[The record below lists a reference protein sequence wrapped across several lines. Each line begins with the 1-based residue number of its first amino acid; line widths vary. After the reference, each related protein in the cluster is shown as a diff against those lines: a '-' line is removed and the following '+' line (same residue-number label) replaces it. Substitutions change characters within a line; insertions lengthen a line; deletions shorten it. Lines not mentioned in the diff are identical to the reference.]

1 MFRQIYLISACLLML
16 SVASFAQNLRGF
28 NYQAILRDPANNFEA
43 QPLQPVTLYFE
54 ILEETQNSDPVY
66 REMVVTSTNA
76 IGLVNVIV
84 GNGIVEVGDYEQIDW
99 SAMPKWLKVIVEI
112 DGNEVI
118 LGTNQLVNV
127 PYALYAE
134 SSGSALE
141 AGEGIM
147 IENDQIINIG
157 DLNEGE
163 DVHEGDPAAGAL
175 SGTYPN
181 PGLGQGVVEESN
193 LADNAVTSDKIA
205 NGTIQTE
212 DLGQMGA
219 ADGNVLKWNGVSWV
233 PATDSQGDI
242 SGIIADGEVTGPLTD
257 LTIAPNA
264 VVSENIQD
272 GSIGP
277 EDLRNSGL
285 SDGDILKFNGTNWIY
300 TQDQTGI
307 QNGDAAGG
315 DLTGTYPNPNLGNNV
330 VESNN
335 IIDGSINASD
345 LSQMGASNGQ
355 VLKWNQANNTWEPQN
370 DSAGSG
376 GDDWGDQVVETDNE
390 SIEGSGVTGDPVR
403 LGRNNANNGQVLK
416 WDGIDNAW
424 KPAEDLIVTYSA
436 GDGINIDNDNEITN
450 TGDQNPNDDLL
461 INDQAGGDVSGTF
474 SNLELNPGVVD
485 NIELADNAVNSAKIQ
500 NGTIQ
505 PQDLSTQGASNGD
518 VLKFQNGNWTLAEDD
533 IGDAAPNYQAGE
545 GIMIDG
551 AEISN
556 TGDLDEEDDLLK
568 TDEAGGDIS
577 GTFDNLQIRPDVVG
591 TTEIIDNSIESDD
604 LADEAVNSDK
614 IKDGSI
620 ELIDLGLQGAN
631 ANDVLKFDGTNWSF
645 SPDEA
650 GSIGDNWGSQ
660 LVEHDSSLE
669 GDGTAGNP
677 LGIVKTGAGEGQV
690 LKFISGEWIAAN
702 DNGDVY
708 EPGIGIQ
715 FDGSFINALNE
726 EEIWNAAQILGK
738 PIGGMGPAEGD
749 VFYYNGTEWIYGPM
763 GGEVQGTYDSLEVK
777 ALKGKPIG
785 GMGPADGDVF
795 YYDGSSGDEGE
806 WRYGSLDGEV
816 QGTYDDLE
824 VKALKGK
831 PIGGMGPA
839 DGDVFYYD
847 GGSGDEGEW
856 RYGTL
861 QGEVGGTYDALE
873 LQIPIDKADN
883 LGSSMI
889 RMENSEGAGIEGVG
903 TNSDNDEITPG
914 SIANA
919 SDPDDLSDDYG
930 IGVLG
935 VGAPGGNNDGIGVWG
950 KAMDNSNL
958 YGYGG
963 IFQGRFA
970 GIGAFTYGDNDNCLN
985 SNAGLWA
992 YGNDCTHSAIRGT
1005 ANGARYGGYFQGLD
1019 SDFYQSGTLT
1029 AGVYANQNGADWAGY
1044 FDGDVN
1050 ISDDLFV
1057 ADDLTVNGTINNFG
1071 FTSGFKAFKIDHPL
1085 DPQNKFLMHSCVE
1098 SPDMK
1103 NIYDGVVVTDESGF
1117 ATVELPEY
1125 FEALNKDFRYQ
1136 LTVIGQFAQAIIAEK
1151 VHDNRFVIQTD
1162 KPNVEVS
1169 WQITGIRHDPF
1180 AEQNRIEV
1188 EVEKTDEESGKYLFP
1203 EAYNQSEENGIHYQK
1218 SRLNTDQLR
1227 LDTRDE

>member
-1 MFRQIYLISACLLML
+1 MFRQIYLISTCLLML

-66 REMVVTSTNA
+66 RERVITSTNA

-99 SAMPKWLKVIVEI
+99 SVMPKWLKVIVEI

-134 SSGSALE
+134 RSGSALE

-163 DVHEGDPAAGAL
+163 DVHEGDPAAGVL

-307 QNGDAAGG
+307 QNGDNAGG
-315 DLTGTYPNPNLGNNV
+315 DLTGTYPNPGLADNTV
-330 VESNN
+330 SSNN
-335 IIDGSINASD
+335 IVDGSINAND
-345 LSQMGASNGQ
+345 LGQMGASNGQ
-355 VLKWNQANNTWEPQN
+355 VLKWNQANNSWEPQN

-376 GDDWGDQVVETDNE
+376 GDEWGDQVVETDNE
-390 SIEGSGVTGDPVR
+390 SIEGTGVTGDPVR

-416 WDGIDNAW
+416 WDGIDNEW

-436 GDGINIDNDNEITN
+436 GDGINIDNNNEITN

-461 INDQAGGDVSGTF
+461 ISDQAGGDVSGTF
-474 SNLELNPGVVD
+474 SNLQLNPGVVD

-500 NGTIQ
+500 NGTIE

-556 TGDLDEEDDLLK
+556 TGDLNEEDDLLK

-631 ANDVLKFDGTNWSF
+631 ANDVLKFDGTNWNF

-660 LVEHDSSLE
+660 VVEHDGSLE

-677 LGIVKTGAGEGQV
+677 LGIMKTGAGEGQV
-690 LKFISGEWIAAN
+690 LKFISGEWIAAE

-715 FDGSFINALNE
+715 FDGSSINALNE

-738 PIGGMGPAEGD
+738 PIGGMGPADGD

-763 GGEVQGTYDSLEVK
+763 GGEVQGTYDS
-777 ALKGKPIG
+777 
-785 GMGPADGDVF
+785 
-795 YYDGSSGDEGE
+795 
-806 WRYGSLDGEV
+806 
-816 QGTYDDLE
+816 LE

-873 LQIPIDKADN
+873 LQIPIDKSADVT
-883 LGSSMI
+883 SAMI
-889 RMENSEGAGIEGVG
+889 KMTNDDGPGLHGVAQENHGLISI
-903 TNSDNDEITPG
+903 SDIINNG
-914 SIANA
+914 Q
-919 SDPDDLSDDYG
+919 DPDYPNSIG
-930 IGVLG
+930 IGVYG
-935 VGAPGGNNDGIGVWG
+935 DAQPANITTTGIGIWG
-950 KAMDNSNL
+950 RATVDNGAQ

-963 IFQGRFA
+963 VFQGNRA
-970 GIGAFTYGDNDNCLN
+970 GVLAITYGDDNGNNCFSN
-985 SNAGLWA
+985 SN
-992 YGNDCTHSAIRGT
+992 SAIWAEGDECSAAGIVSF
-1005 ANGARYGGYFQGLD
+1005 ANGARYGGYFEGLM
-1019 SDFYQSGTLT
+1019 SDIYPTNILSSGLI
-1029 AGVYANQNGADWAGY
+1029 AIQNGADYAAY

-1050 ISDDLFV
+1050 ITDN
-1057 ADDLTVNGTINNFG
+1057 LTVDGMINNFG

-1188 EVEKTDEESGKYLFP
+1188 EVEKVDNERGKYLFP

-1218 SRLNTDQLR
+1218 SRLNIEQLR
-1227 LDTRDE
+1227 FDSSEK